1 VRPGSAGVDVRRLHR
16 QQLRGGFFGTAVL
29 WTAVVLQPLCLLS
42 KRKPIVRN
50 LFERL
55 FEA

>member
-1 VRPGSAGVDVRRLHR
+1 MR
-16 QQLRGGFFGTAVL
+16 T
-29 WTAVVLQPLCLLS
+29 VVLLKPLQLLS

-55 FEA
+55 FDAWFGCCLGPVLLRLKSATVIVFCRERI